1 MVCVVVCQD
10 GVRALHHTVL
20 RGHLDIA
27 YSLIHAKANAG
38 HKDDKTGVSDV
49 DLLVSPPYWQAH
61 TARVLALWAASGAAP
76 PKLSKF
82 ATPLHYLASLQD
94 KDLKDAGSK
103 VAKEEF
109 KLSEA
114 NYAKLPVALCHSMLP
129 WIEIK
134 SEQVR
139 DDRGLTALEALRQS
153 LLPALRKWARSLGAF
168 LGRYLRDAEP
178 SYQSATCSVYMAED
192 VQADEKTNSKVAL
205 KLITGTD
212 SKNNFKREQA
222 SRSLLGGGQAAAGK
236 AGKKQGGGGGR
247 DWLVD
252 VLRWEERH
260 LCLR

>member
-1 MVCVVVCQD
+1 MNQ
-10 GVRALHHTVL
+10 VL
-20 RGHLDIA
+20 RVWLRWCLPLGKELQRLRLPLPTARAVCHAHLCTCVSA
-27 YSLIHAKANAG
+27 QGGTALVLAREQNETETAALLEKYEQAGPELCEAAKEGKAVEVQRLLEEG
-38 HKDDKTGVSDV
+38 VQVHVPDQTGVSAV

-61 TARVLALWAASGAAP
+61 TARAAP

-82 ATPLHYLASLQD
+82 AAPLHYLTSLQD

-103 VAKEEF
+103 VAKEEL

-134 SEQVR
+134 SKQVR

-178 SYQSATCSVYMAED
+178 SCHGA
-192 VQADEKTNSKVAL
+192 
-205 KLITGTD
+205 
-212 SKNNFKREQA
+212 
-222 SRSLLGGGQAAAGK
+222 
-236 AGKKQGGGGGR
+236 
-247 DWLVD
+247 
-252 VLRWEERH
+252 
-260 LCLR
+260 